1 MDTNKSTVQSALTG
15 HLGFWSAGL
24 MTVAGIVYLI
34 VVGAYLAAHG
44 FVLPPVGALQ
54 LFGGAITILEAAIL
68 VVLMASIHEATP
80 VRMRILSRL
89 ALIFTTIF
97 CAAVSINRFVQLS
110 VVRQRLSSGE
120 TEGISWFLA
129 YGPRSVMFSLE
140 ILGWGFFLGIAC
152 LFAASVF
159 STGRLELAIRWLFV
173 LYGVLGL
180 VTALAFVLASPIAA
194 VGFFAWGIVL
204 PVATALLT
212 VFFRSARP

>member
-1 MDTNKSTVQSALTG
+1 MDLDKSIVPSNLVSS
-15 HLGFWSAGL
+15 LGFWSAGIV
-24 MTVAGIVYLI
+24 TVAGIVYLI

-54 LFGGAITILEAAIL
+54 LFGGIITILDAAVL
-68 VVLMASIHEATP
+68 VVLMACIHETTP

-89 ALIFTTIF
+89 AMIFTVLF
-97 CAAVSINRFVQLS
+97 CAMVSINRFVQLS
-110 VVRQRLSSGE
+110 VVRQRISSGE

-140 ILGWGFFLGIAC
+140 ILGWGFFLGLAC
-152 LFAASVF
+152 LFAAPIF
-159 STGRLELAIRWLFV
+159 SAGRLELAIRWLFV

-180 VTALAFVLASPIAA
+180 VTAVAFVLASPLAA

-204 PVATALLT
+204 PAATALLT
-212 VFFRSARP
+212 VFFRRARQ

>member
-1 MDTNKSTVQSALTG
+1 MDTHQGIAPSNLVSS
-15 HLGFWSAGL
+15 LGFWSAGI

-44 FVLPPVGALQ
+44 FVLPPTGALQ
-54 LFGGAITILEAAIL
+54 LFGGIITILEAAVL

-80 VRMRILSRL
+80 DRMRILSRL
-89 ALIFTTIF
+89 AMIFTVLF
-97 CAAVSINRFVQLS
+97 CAMVSINRFVQLS
-110 VVRQRLSSGE
+110 VVQQRISSGE

-140 ILGWGFFLGIAC
+140 ILGWGFFLGLAC
-152 LFAASVF
+152 LFAAPIF
-159 STGRLELAIRWLFV
+159 SAGRLELAIRWLFV

-180 VTALAFVLASPIAA
+180 VTAVAFALASPLAA
-194 VGFFAWGIVL
+194 VGFFAWGVVL

-212 VFFRSARP
+212 VFFRRARQ

>member
-1 MDTNKSTVQSALTG
+1 MDTNKSMVQSALTG
-15 HLGFWSAGL
+15 HLGLWSAGL
-24 MTVAGIVYLI
+24 VTVAGMVYLI
-34 VVGAYLAAHG
+34 VVGAYLAAHA

-54 LFGGAITILEAAIL
+54 LFGGAITILEAAVL

-80 VRMRILSRL
+80 VRMQILSRL
-89 ALIFTTIF
+89 AMIFTALF

-110 VVRQRLSSGE
+110 VVRQRLASGE

-152 LFAASVF
+152 LFAGAVF
-159 STGRLELAIRWLFV
+159 TSGRLELAIRWLLV

-180 VTALAFVLASPIAA
+180 VTALAFVLGSPIAA
-194 VGFFAWGIVL
+194 VGFLAWGIVL

-212 VFFRSARP
+212 MFFRNARA